1 MFWNWNVTYTKLIYI
16 VANRGSKVVVEEFS
30 KVINYWI
37 HNWFCS
43 FRIQIGVE
51 DIEVL
56 GHEIDN
62 NQHPLIVKMTR
73 NVHLEKK
80 HKYSVVCCNPTVCV
94 SDINE

>member
-1 MFWNWNVTYTKLIYI
+1 M
-16 VANRGSKVVVEEFS
+16 
-30 KVINYWI
+30 

-73 NVHLEKK
+73 NVHLEK
-80 HKYSVVCCNPTVCV
+80 N
-94 SDINE
+94 INIQ